1 LFFGPALLE
10 YLLAAILGALLRH
23 QFSTIRR
30 FDIHP
35 VPKLIWRRK
44 GEYVWACLY
53 VNGNLGNGNL
63 TALASEFSP
72 VVERTA
78 ADTVTFDI
86 SGLDRLFGFPQ
97 DIAAAIVRRAAEL
110 QMNVHIAVAANPDA
124 AICAAR
130 GFPGVSIVPYG
141 DEAKFL
147 GTLPLALLA
156 PSPELHQTLNR
167 WGIRR
172 FRDMAALPPLGI
184 AERLGPE
191 GLRLRQ
197 LARGEIERKLAP
209 IEEPPCFEDSLE
221 LEYPVELIEPLA
233 FLLARLIKG
242 LAARLANRGLATD
255 ELRLR
260 LKLENRATG
269 ERTLRLPAPS
279 LDTEAF
285 LKLLQL
291 DLEAHPPQAP
301 VVHIWIGMNPVKPR
315 AAQSGLFVPGAPEP
329 VRLNLTLARIKAIV
343 GEGRV
348 GSPEL
353 LDTHRPGSFRMA
365 EFGSGKQA
373 QPLAHSDQSRDR
385 EGAVV
390 AECTELAL
398 RMFRPPR
405 TAHVS
410 LAAGHPNF
418 VAAQSIRGKVLDY
431 AGPWR
436 MSGDWWT
443 TDSWSRD
450 EWDIA
455 LSDGALYRIYRE
467 PRGWFVEG
475 SYD

>member
-1 LFFGPALLE
+1 VF
-10 YLLAAILGALLRH
+10 
-23 QFSTIRR
+23 
-30 FDIHP
+30 
-35 VPKLIWRRK
+35 
-44 GEYVWACLY
+44 ACLY

-72 VVERTA
+72 VVELTA

-97 DIAAAIVRRAAEL
+97 DIAAAIVRRATGL

-147 GTLPLALLA
+147 GTLPLALLS

-209 IEEPPCFEDSLE
+209 IEELPCFEDALD

-233 FLLARLIKG
+233 FLLARLVHG
-242 LAARLANRGLATD
+242 LATRLANRGLATD

-260 LKLENRATG
+260 LKLENRATD

-279 LDTEAF
+279 LDTGAF
-285 LKLLQL
+285 LKLLHL

-301 VVHIWIGMNPVKPR
+301 VVHIRIGVNPVKPR

-329 VRLNLTLARIKAIV
+329 VKLSLTLARIKAIV

-365 EFGSGKQA
+365 GFGSGKQA
-373 QPLAHSDQSRDR
+373 QAQAVAKSRSTR
-385 EGAVV
+385 
-390 AECTELAL
+390 LAL

-405 TAHVS
+405 TAQVS
-410 LAAGHPNF
+410 LEAGHPSF

-455 LSDGALYRIYRE
+455 LPAGGLYRIYRE

>member
-1 LFFGPALLE
+1 MF
-10 YLLAAILGALLRH
+10 
-23 QFSTIRR
+23 
-30 FDIHP
+30 
-35 VPKLIWRRK
+35 
-44 GEYVWACLY
+44 ACLY

-147 GTLPLALLA
+147 GTLPLALLS
-156 PSPELHQTLNR
+156 PSPELHQTLDR

-209 IEEPPCFEDSLE
+209 VEELPRFEDALD

-233 FLLARLIKG
+233 FLLARLIQG
-242 LAARLANRGLATD
+242 LAARLASRGLATD

-260 LKLENRATG
+260 LKLENRATD

-279 LDTEAF
+279 LDTVAF

-301 VVHIWIGMNPVKPR
+301 VVHIRIGVNPVKPR
-315 AAQSGLFVPGAPEP
+315 AAQSGLFTPGAPEP
-329 VRLNLTLARIKAIV
+329 VKLSLTLARIKALV

-353 LDTHRPGSFRMA
+353 LDTHRPEPFRMA
-365 EFGSGKQA
+365 EFGTGKQIQA
-373 QPLAHSDQSRDR
+373 SQRSTR
-385 EGAVV
+385 
-390 AECTELAL
+390 LAL

-405 TAHVS
+405 TAQVS
-410 LAAGHPNF
+410 LAAGHPGF

-443 TDSWSRD
+443 PDSWSRD

>member
-1 LFFGPALLE
+1 VF
-10 YLLAAILGALLRH
+10 
-23 QFSTIRR
+23 
-30 FDIHP
+30 
-35 VPKLIWRRK
+35 
-44 GEYVWACLY
+44 ACLY

-147 GTLPLALLA
+147 GTLPLALLS
-156 PSPELHQTLNR
+156 PSPELHQTLDR

-209 IEEPPCFEDSLE
+209 VEELPRFEDALD
-221 LEYPVELIEPLA
+221 LEYPLELIEPLA
-233 FLLARLIKG
+233 FLLARLIQG
-242 LAARLANRGLATD
+242 LAARLASRGLATD

-260 LKLENRATG
+260 LKLENRATD

-279 LDTEAF
+279 LDTVAF

-301 VVHIWIGMNPVKPR
+301 VVHIRIGVNPVKPR
-315 AAQSGLFVPGAPEP
+315 AAQSGLFTPGAPEP
-329 VRLNLTLARIKAIV
+329 VKLSLTLARIKALV

-353 LDTHRPGSFRMA
+353 LDTHRPEPFRMA
-365 EFGSGKQA
+365 DFGTGKQIQA
-373 QPLAHSDQSRDR
+373 SQRSTR
-385 EGAVV
+385 
-390 AECTELAL
+390 LAL

-405 TAHVS
+405 TAQVS
-410 LAAGHPNF
+410 LAAGHPGF

-443 TDSWSRD
+443 PDSWSRD

>member
-1 LFFGPALLE
+1 MF
-10 YLLAAILGALLRH
+10 
-23 QFSTIRR
+23 
-30 FDIHP
+30 
-35 VPKLIWRRK
+35 
-44 GEYVWACLY
+44 ACLY

-110 QMNVHIAVAANPDA
+110 QMNVRIAVAANPDA

-147 GTLPLALLA
+147 GTLPLALLS
-156 PSPELHQTLNR
+156 PSPELHQTLDR

-209 IEEPPCFEDSLE
+209 VEDLPRFEDALD

-233 FLLARLIKG
+233 FLLARLIQG
-242 LAARLANRGLATD
+242 LAARLASRGLATD

-260 LKLENRATG
+260 LKLENRATD

-279 LDTEAF
+279 LDTVAF

-301 VVHIWIGMNPVKPR
+301 VVHIRIGVNPVKPR
-315 AAQSGLFVPGAPEP
+315 AAQSGLFTPGAPEP
-329 VRLNLTLARIKAIV
+329 VKLSLTLARIKALV

-353 LDTHRPGSFRMA
+353 LDTHRPEPFRMA
-365 EFGSGKQA
+365 DFGTGKQIQA
-373 QPLAHSDQSRDR
+373 SQRSTR
-385 EGAVV
+385 
-390 AECTELAL
+390 LAL

-405 TAHVS
+405 TAQVS
-410 LAAGHPNF
+410 LAAGHPGF

-443 TDSWSRD
+443 PDSWSRD